1 MYKNY
6 YLNHHKSQ
14 LNGIKLLFDM
24 HVYSEAAEQ
33 IVSLSTPS
41 LINYLCKIFR
51 LQLIFILTERI
62 LIFAGS
68 AAYVG
73 FGELWSGKQ
82 IGWPQRNNSQLNS
95 VSSKL
100 FVCVAKI
107 HVCFNRFDYLHLVA
121 SKMPL
126 FLVVNTSKFYFRTRK
141 IENTQGRLG
150 ETNLTYMVLGSR
162 DRI

>member
-14 LNGIKLLFDM
+14 LTGIKLLFDM

-33 IVSLSTPS
+33 IVFLSTPS
-41 LINYLCKIFR
+41 HQLHAKYLGCSSF
-51 LQLIFILTERI
+51 FLTERI

-95 VSSKL
+95 VSSQNL
-100 FVCVAKI
+100 FMCRKNP
-107 HVCFNRFDYLHLVA
+107 CLLQ
-121 SKMPL
+121 PL
-126 FLVVNTSKFYFRTRK
+126 
-141 IENTQGRLG
+141 
-150 ETNLTYMVLGSR
+150 
-162 DRI
+162 